1 MNTYATRTRNSRPE
15 PFAVHVGLGER
26 LGLAHMDWPLTIAAV
41 ALIAFSVFTLGQATQ
56 NDVPGDPN
64 YFLERQAIY
73 ALLGIVGM
81 IVLTRIDYSRFR
93 ELRVGIYTF
102 LCAAVTLVFFF
113 GFAARGSRR
122 AFELPF
128 FSFQPSELG
137 KLLLVLA
144 LAGFVIDGP
153 RRGSPVQRTVRYLC
167 LGLAP
172 AALVFLQPD
181 LGTSLVFVVATLAV
195 MFVGG
200 VPWTHFTAI
209 GTALIALIALIL
221 VVAPAAHVP
230 LLKSYQQE
238 RLTSFLDSSADPS
251 DAGYQQNQAKTAIG
265 AGEMSGRGER
275 ATQTRL
281 DFVPERHTDFI
292 FAVIGERYGFMGA
305 ALVLSLYALLIW
317 RALRIVTLSKNSY
330 GMLVAGGIAAMLVFQ
345 VFVNVGM
352 NLGIMPITG
361 IPLPLMS
368 YGGSSVLATFLAV
381 GVLQSVHMQ
390 ARLSQKGRLAWSP
403 RTRPGDAYL
412 TELS

>member
-1 MNTYATRTRNSRPE
+1 MTMYATRTRNARPE
-15 PFAVHVGLGER
+15 PFTVHVGIAER
-26 LGLAHMDWPLTIAAV
+26 LGLAHMDWPLTISAV
-41 ALIAFSVFTLGQATQ
+41 ALISFSVFVLGRATQ
-56 NDVPGDPN
+56 SDVPGDPN

-73 ALLGIVGM
+73 AALGIVGM
-81 IVLTRIDYSRFR
+81 VLLTRVDYSRFR

-102 LCAAVTLVFFF
+102 LCASVALVFVF

-144 LAGFVIDGP
+144 LAGFVIDGA
-153 RRGSPVQRTVRYLC
+153 RRGSEVQRTVRYLC

-181 LGTSLVFVVATLAV
+181 LGTSLVYVVATLAV
-195 MFVGG
+195 MYFGG
-200 VPWTHFTAI
+200 VPWTHFAVI
-209 GTALIALIALIL
+209 GGAVVALIALVL
-221 VVAPAAHVP
+221 VVAPAAGFP
-230 LLKSYQQE
+230 ILKGYQEE
-238 RLTSFLDSSADPS
+238 RLTSFVNSDEHAS
-251 DAGYQQNQAKTAIG
+251 DAGYQQNQSEVAIG
-265 AGEMSGRGER
+265 AGEFTGRGDK

-305 ALVLSLYALLIW
+305 AFVLSLYALLFW
-317 RALRIVTLSKNSY
+317 RALRITTLSKNSY
-330 GMLVAGGIAAMLVFQ
+330 GTLVAGGIAVALLFQ
-345 VFVNVGM
+345 TFVNVGM

-381 GVLQSVHMQ
+381 GVLQSINVQ
-390 ARLSQKGRLAWSP
+390 AHLSQRGRFAW
-403 RTRPGDAYL
+403 
-412 TELS
+412 

>member
-1 MNTYATRTRNSRPE
+1 MYATRARRARPE
-15 PFAVHVGLGER
+15 AFTARPSIAERIGLPYMDAQLGFAA
-26 LGLAHMDWPLTIAAV
+26 LALV
-41 ALIAFSVFTLGQATQ
+41 AFSVFTLGQATQ
-56 NDVPGDPN
+56 GDVPGSPG
-64 YFLERQAIY
+64 YFVDRQIIY
-73 ALLGIVGM
+73 ALLGLVGM
-81 IVLTRIDYSRFR
+81 YVLARIDYSRFR

-102 LCAAVTLVFFF
+102 LCVSVTLVFFF

-122 AFELPF
+122 AFDLPF

-144 LAGFVIDGP
+144 LAGFVIDGA
-153 RRGSPVQRTVRYLC
+153 RRGSARQRTVRCLC

-181 LGTSLVFVVATLAV
+181 LGTALVYGAITLAV

-200 VPWTHFTAI
+200 VPWTHF
-209 GTALIALIALIL
+209 ALIGAILATLVTAVL
-221 VVAPAAHVP
+221 VVAPAAGVP
-230 LLKSYQQE
+230 LLKGYQEE
-238 RLTSFLDSSADPS
+238 RLTSFLDPDAHLSG
-251 DAGYQQNQAKTAIG
+251 AGYQQDQSQTAIG
-265 AGEMSGRGER
+265 QGKFSGRGDR

-305 ALVLSLYALLIW
+305 AFVLSLYALLIW

-330 GMLVAGGIAAMLVFQ
+330 GTLVAGGIAAMLLFQ

-361 IPLPLMS
+361 IPLPLLS
-368 YGGSSVLATFLAV
+368 YGGSSVLATLLAL
-381 GVLQSVHMQ
+381 GVLQSIHMQ
-390 ARLSQKGRLAWSP
+390 ARLSQKGRFAW
-403 RTRPGDAYL
+403 
-412 TELS
+412 

>member
-1 MNTYATRTRNSRPE
+1 MNTIRARQGRPE
-15 PFAVHVGLGER
+15 PFAVRSGNIAER

-41 ALIAFSVFTLGQATQ
+41 ALVAFSAFTLGQATQ
-56 NDVPGDPN
+56 HDVPGSPN
-64 YFLERQAIY
+64 YYLDRQAIY
-73 ALLGIVGM
+73 GVLGVVGM
-81 IVLTRIDYSRFR
+81 LLLTRIDYSRFR

-102 LCAAVTLVFFF
+102 LCASVALVFVF
-113 GFAARGSRR
+113 GFAALGSRR

-144 LAGFVIDGP
+144 LAGFVIDGA
-153 RRGSPVQRTVRYLC
+153 RRGSPIQRTVRYLA

-181 LGTSLVFVVATLAV
+181 LGTSMVLFVATLAV
-195 MFVGG
+195 MYFGG
-200 VPWTHFTAI
+200 VPWTHFAVIGAAI
-209 GTALIALIALIL
+209 VALITLVL
-221 VVAPAAHVP
+221 VVAPAVGHPV
-230 LLKSYQQE
+230 LKGYQEQ
-238 RLTSFLDSSADPS
+238 RLTSFLHPS
-251 DAGYQQNQAKTAIG
+251 DDPAGGGYQQAQSTIAIG
-265 AGEMSGRGER
+265 SGEKTGRGDR

-305 ALVLSLYALLIW
+305 AFVLSLYALLFW

-330 GMLVAGGIAAMLVFQ
+330 GTLVAGGIAVSLLFQ

-381 GVLQSVHMQ
+381 GVLQSINIQ
-390 ARLSQKGRLAWSP
+390 AHLGQKGRFAW
-403 RTRPGDAYL
+403 
-412 TELS
+412 

>member
-1 MNTYATRTRNSRPE
+1 MYATRTRQARPE
-15 PFAVHVGLGER
+15 PFAVHVGIGER
-26 LGLAHMDWPLTIAAV
+26 LGLAHMDWPLAFAAIGLV
-41 ALIAFSVFTLGQATQ
+41 CFSVFTLGQATQ
-56 NDVPGDPN
+56 NDVPGSPN

-73 ALLGIVGM
+73 AGLGIIGM
-81 IVLTRIDYSRFR
+81 LLLTRIDYSRFR

-102 LCAAVTLVFFF
+102 LCASVSLVFVF

-144 LAGFVIDGP
+144 LAGFVIDGA

-181 LGTSLVFVVATLAV
+181 LGTSMVFVVATLAV
-195 MFVGG
+195 MYFGG
-200 VPWTHFTAI
+200 VPWTHFAVI
-209 GTALIALIALIL
+209 GGAVVALIALVL
-221 VVAPAAHVP
+221 VVAPAVGTPVLHG
-230 LLKSYQQE
+230 YQQE
-238 RLTSFLDSSADPS
+238 RLTSFLNPHEHEAG
-251 DAGYQQNQAKTAIG
+251 AGYQQNQSVVAIG
-265 AGEMSGRGER
+265 AGQFTGRGDK

-292 FAVIGERYGFMGA
+292 FAVIGERYGFTGA
-305 ALVLSLYALLIW
+305 ALVLSLYALLFW

-330 GMLVAGGIAAMLVFQ
+330 GTLVAGGIAVSLLFQ
-345 VFVNVGM
+345 TFVNVGM

-381 GVLQSVHMQ
+381 GVLQSINVQ
-390 ARLSQKGRLAWSP
+390 AHLSQRGRFAW
-403 RTRPGDAYL
+403 
-412 TELS
+412 

>member
-1 MNTYATRTRNSRPE
+1 MNTIRVRTRQLRHQ
-15 PFAVHVGLGER
+15 PFSVQSGLAER
-26 LGLAHMDWPLTIAAV
+26 LGLAHMDWPLAFAAL
-41 ALIAFSVFTLGQATQ
+41 ALVGFSAFTLAQATTH
-56 NDVPGDPN
+56 DIPGSPDYYVN
-64 YFLERQAIY
+64 RQLIY
-73 ALLGIVGM
+73 GLLGVLGM
-81 IVLTRIDYSRFR
+81 LILSRIDYSRFR

-102 LCAAVTLVFFF
+102 LCASVSLVFVF

-122 AFELPF
+122 SFELPF

-144 LAGFVIDGP
+144 LAGFVIDGA
-153 RRGSPVQRTVRYLC
+153 RRGSATQRTVRYLV

-181 LGTSLVFVVATLAV
+181 LGTSMVLVAATLAV
-195 MFVGG
+195 MYFGG
-200 VPWTHFTAI
+200 VPWTHFAI
-209 GTALIALIALIL
+209 IGAALVALISLVL
-221 VVAPAAHVP
+221 VVAPAVGVP
-230 LLKSYQQE
+230 VLKGYQEE
-238 RLTSFLDSSADPS
+238 RLTSFLNPHEHEQG
-251 DAGYQQNQAKTAIG
+251 AGYQQAQSVTAIG
-265 AGEMSGRGER
+265 SGQKTGRGDH

-305 ALVLSLYALLIW
+305 AFVLSLYALLFW

-330 GMLVAGGIAAMLVFQ
+330 GTLVAGGIAVTLLFQ

-381 GVLQSVHMQ
+381 GVLQSINIQ
-390 ARLSQKGRLAWSP
+390 AHLSQKGRFAW
-403 RTRPGDAYL
+403 
-412 TELS
+412 

>member
-1 MNTYATRTRNSRPE
+1 MMYATRTRQARPE
-15 PFAVHVGLGER
+15 PFAVHIGIGER
-26 LGLAHMDWPLTIAAV
+26 LGLAHMDWPLTIAAIGLV
-41 ALIAFSVFTLGQATQ
+41 IFSVFTLGQATQ
-56 NDVPGDPN
+56 NDVPGSPHYYLD
-64 YFLERQAIY
+64 RQAIY
-73 ALLGIVGM
+73 AVLGVVGM
-81 IVLTRIDYSRFR
+81 LALTRIDYSRFR

-102 LCAAVTLVFFF
+102 LCASVSLVFVF

-144 LAGFVIDGP
+144 LAGFVIDGA

-181 LGTSLVFVVATLAV
+181 LGTSMVFVVATLAV
-195 MFVGG
+195 MYFGG
-200 VPWTHFTAI
+200 VPWTHFAVI
-209 GTALIALIALIL
+209 GGALVALIALVL
-221 VVAPAAHVP
+221 VAAPAVGHP
-230 LLKSYQQE
+230 ILKGYQEE
-238 RLTSFLDSSADPS
+238 RLTSFLHPHENEAG
-251 DAGYQQNQAKTAIG
+251 AGYQQNQSVTAVG
-265 AGEMSGRGER
+265 AGEFTGRGDK

-292 FAVIGERYGFMGA
+292 FAVIGERYGFVGA
-305 ALVLSLYALLIW
+305 AFVLSLYALLFW
-317 RALRIVTLSKNSY
+317 RALRITTLSKNSY
-330 GMLVAGGIAAMLVFQ
+330 GTLVAGGIAVSLLFQ
-345 VFVNVGM
+345 TFVNVGM

-381 GVLQSVHMQ
+381 GVLQSINVQ
-390 ARLSQKGRLAWSP
+390 AHLSQRGRFAW
-403 RTRPGDAYL
+403 
-412 TELS
+412 

>member
-1 MNTYATRTRNSRPE
+1 M
-15 PFAVHVGLGER
+15 
-26 LGLAHMDWPLTIAAV
+26 
-41 ALIAFSVFTLGQATQ
+41 
-56 NDVPGDPN
+56 
-64 YFLERQAIY
+64 
-73 ALLGIVGM
+73 
-81 IVLTRIDYSRFR
+81 
-93 ELRVGIYTF
+93 
-102 LCAAVTLVFFF
+102 
-113 GFAARGSRR
+113 
-122 AFELPF
+122 
-128 FSFQPSELG
+128 
-137 KLLLVLA
+137 
-144 LAGFVIDGP
+144 
-153 RRGSPVQRTVRYLC
+153 
-167 LGLAP
+167 
-172 AALVFLQPD
+172 
-181 LGTSLVFVVATLAV
+181 
-195 MFVGG
+195 
-200 VPWTHFTAI
+200 
-209 GTALIALIALIL
+209 
-221 VVAPAAHVP
+221 P

-238 RLTSFLDSSADPS
+238 RLTSFLDPSADPS

-265 AGEMSGRGER
+265 AGELSGRGER

-330 GMLVAGGIAAMLVFQ
+330 GMLVAGGIAAMLLFQ

-381 GVLQSVHMQ
+381 GVLQSVHVQ

>member
-1 MNTYATRTRNSRPE
+1 MYATRTRQSRPE
-15 PFAVHVGLGER
+15 PFAVHVGIGER

-41 ALIAFSVFTLGQATQ
+41 SLVAFSVFTLGQATQ
-56 NDVPGDPN
+56 NDVPGSPHYYLD
-64 YFLERQAIY
+64 RQAIY
-73 ALLGIVGM
+73 AVLGVVGM
-81 IVLTRIDYSRFR
+81 LLLTRIDYSRFR

-102 LCAAVTLVFFF
+102 LCASVSLVFVF

-144 LAGFVIDGP
+144 LAGFVIDGA
-153 RRGSPVQRTVRYLC
+153 RRGSAVQRTVRYLC

-195 MFVGG
+195 MYFGG
-200 VPWTHFTAI
+200 VPWTHFAVI
-209 GTALIALIALIL
+209 GGGIAALIALVLI
-221 VVAPAAHVP
+221 VAPAVGHP
-230 LLKSYQQE
+230 ILKGYQEE
-238 RLTSFLDSSADPS
+238 RLTSFLHSNEHEDG
-251 DAGYQQNQAKTAIG
+251 AGYQQNQSKVAIG
-265 AGEMSGRGER
+265 SGELTGRGDK

-292 FAVIGERYGFMGA
+292 FAVIGERYGFVGA
-305 ALVLSLYALLIW
+305 AFVLSLYALLFW
-317 RALRIVTLSKNSY
+317 RALRITTLSKNSY
-330 GMLVAGGIAAMLVFQ
+330 GTLVAGGIAVALLFQ
-345 VFVNVGM
+345 TFVNVGM

-368 YGGSSVLATFLAV
+368 YGGSSVVATFLAI
-381 GVLQSVHMQ
+381 GVLQSINVQ
-390 ARLSQKGRLAWSP
+390 AHLGQKGRFAW
-403 RTRPGDAYL
+403 
-412 TELS
+412 